1 MLTFTERRRLAL
13 VAVISL
19 IALPAIALM
28 GNDTPKND
36 STTQTTTTAS
46 PTKIPD
52 NSEPADPAFLPIPS
66 ESVAP
71 EIITVNVPAPP
82 SGSTVKGTASFI
94 RWPKTMGLRPC
105 ATPHALIGAII
116 TITNLN
122 NGRTLKCNNVSIQSL
137 TGGNI
142 ILIHTEIFLEIA
154 DLVDAPLPTQIS
166 F

>member
-28 GNDTPKND
+28 GNNSPKNK
-36 STTQTTTTAS
+36 SATQTTVTAS
-46 PTKIPD
+46 PIKTPD

-66 ESVAP
+66 ESLAP
-71 EIITVNVPAPP
+71 KIITVNVPAPP

-122 NGRTLKCNNVSIQSL
+122 NGRSLKCNNVSIQSL

-142 ILIHTEIFLEIA
+142 ILIHTEVFLEIA
-154 DLVDAPLPTQIS
+154 DLVDAPLPVQIS